1 MEPKFF
7 STMSNQVYISLWNK
21 YRPVIIQLMVNS
33 AEGPQRYKFFDHEFK
48 ALNPKEKSYS
58 FALAAYQGKATNN
71 IKTSLLAQDLL
82 NMLNMSRKAT
92 ELMQS
97 NHFEFNMDKQFI
109 LHVKRPAPV
118 EAVAAVAK
126 EDEEPTA

>member
-33 AEGPQRYKFFDHEFK
+33 AEGPQKYKFFDHEFK

-109 LHVKRPAPV
+109 LHVKRPAPI
-118 EAVAAVAK
+118 EAAPIAK
-126 EDEEPTA
+126 ETEEPTA